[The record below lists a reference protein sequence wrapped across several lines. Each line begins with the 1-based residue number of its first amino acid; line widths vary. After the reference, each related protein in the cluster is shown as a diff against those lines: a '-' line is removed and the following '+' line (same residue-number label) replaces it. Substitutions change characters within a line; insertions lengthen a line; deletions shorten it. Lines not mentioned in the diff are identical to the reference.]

1 LSSFVLA
8 TGACVPE
15 RALTNEDLE
24 KLVDTN
30 DEWIRTRTG
39 IASRAMVAPG
49 EATSDLATRAAQK
62 ALARAKLRVEDLDLI
77 MVATCTPDLPLPST
91 ANLVHRNLR
100 PEATIPSFDLNAAC
114 SGFIYG
120 LEVADKL
127 LGSGAYQ
134 RVLLV
139 GAEALTR
146 FTDYTDR
153 DTCVLF
159 GDGAGAVILEARDG
173 ERGIVATTL
182 GSDGE
187 FWELIHVPGTGS
199 LRPASPYLLAQH
211 EQFIRMNGSQT
222 FRMAV
227 PALEQVARTTLDK
240 AGWKVADVDHVIVHQ
255 ANQRIIDA
263 VAERLEIPPE
273 KLPCN
278 IERTGNTSAASI
290 PVLLDECERA
300 GRLKPGQRVLCA
312 AFGAG
317 LTWGAAALIW

>member
-62 ALARAKLRVEDLDLI
+62 ALARAKLRAEDLDLI

-159 GDGAGAVILEARDG
+159 GDGAGAVILEACDG